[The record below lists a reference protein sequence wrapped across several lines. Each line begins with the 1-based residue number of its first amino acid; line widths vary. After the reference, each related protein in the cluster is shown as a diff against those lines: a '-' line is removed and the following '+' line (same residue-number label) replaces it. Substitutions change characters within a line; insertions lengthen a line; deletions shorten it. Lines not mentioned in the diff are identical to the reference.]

1 MRPPKDGMET
11 DFEVRC
17 FDLNIPLGEY
27 EKLPKNPLWFG
38 LDNLRSAF
46 NVGSIFRLGDILRV
60 KGLLL
65 CGNTA
70 APPHQR
76 LRKTSMGTVD
86 VVPWQ
91 RFDNAIDA
99 IRHLK
104 ERNVPVWAAETTTA
118 SKPYNRIRYPRELA
132 IVLGNEALG
141 VNSEALRLCEEIIE
155 IPTFGFKNSM
165 NVASAAAVLG
175 YKALEMMQSESGDV
189 EKRC

>member
-1 MRPPKDGMET
+1 
-11 DFEVRC
+11 
-17 FDLNIPLGEY
+17 
-27 EKLPKNPLWFG
+27 
-38 LDNLRSAF
+38 
-46 NVGSIFRLGDILRV
+46 
-60 KGLLL
+60 
-65 CGNTA
+65 
-70 APPHQR
+70 
-76 LRKTSMGTVD
+76 MGAVD

-91 RFDNAIDA
+91 RFDNALAA

-118 SKPYNRIRYPRELA
+118 SKPYNRVRYPRELA